1 MFNNA
6 VPNDKENARLYARM
20 KARLEVGEAEQEKLI
35 ARVAA
40 TVIRDKLVPPSATN
54 FSTNLALGQLLIGY
68 GKEDKLFS
76 IHKHAFTQ
84 LVQKVGV
91 PVVYAN
97 QLRDGGDWKLDL
109 LSTILNRTYHLTEF
123 NDRGGAPKFLHRI
136 VGTELR
142 GFLSRRFNRHIASA
156 PLLRSFIDT
165 CSVAGAIPLDAT
177 ASDIKVA
184 LKCMLPYIFE
194 PVPGEYVGVGVEWS
208 NSDFGAGRMQVALS
222 LWMPRG
228 DRFTVLDHVISRVH
242 IGSVIEESD
251 IDMSEET
258 SKKEAETQALAIRDS
273 VVGQLSV
280 ESVERLLGAVKEAH
294 EAQIPWH
301 QLRGQLSRFLSKKD
315 VESLQELLK
324 EENFDLPEI
333 PKIDGEKVPTK
344 WWASSALSW
353 LANRT
358 DDPEKKLDLQHAAG
372 SYLEVK

>member
-1 MFNNA
+1 
-6 VPNDKENARLYARM
+6 
-20 KARLEVGEAEQEKLI
+20 
-35 ARVAA
+35 
-40 TVIRDKLVPPSATN
+40 
-54 FSTNLALGQLLIGY
+54 
-68 GKEDKLFS
+68 
-76 IHKHAFTQ
+76 
-84 LVQKVGV
+84 
-91 PVVYAN
+91 
-97 QLRDGGDWKLDL
+97 
-109 LSTILNRTYHLTEF
+109 
-123 NDRGGAPKFLHRI
+123 
-136 VGTELR
+136 
-142 GFLSRRFNRHIASA
+142 
-156 PLLRSFIDT
+156 
-165 CSVAGAIPLDAT
+165 
-177 ASDIKVA
+177 
-184 LKCMLPYIFE
+184 
-194 PVPGEYVGVGVEWS
+194 
-208 NSDFGAGRMQVALS
+208 
-222 LWMPRG
+222 MPRG